1 MQKEEQ
7 SNTQLISCPACDGE
21 GRNDSGGNCPNCGGM
36 GLGVFFLGKFY
47 YWGYNLSLAAI
58 TLNNIKR
65 AANLVI
71 NTAAYLFALAGMAAL
86 GWWTWLVSGS
96 NDLDYFYFWRIKNHL
111 LLIFWIGFLAGMF
124 IVYRLSEEEA
134 FRKKIIKAKY
144 DKRRGEENLPD
155 SWQELRKT
163 KLKIDISASFSP
175 EALKAAE
182 QAFTTASEMN
192 TEMSAAVLFFA
203 AFTSKDAR
211 AVFSRL
217 NADSAALFGKI
228 KKLISADIQAPE
240 KNSGLSA
247 LAREI
252 FIDAYLSA
260 YDFGQKIVEP
270 VNLILSAIGKD
281 ERIKEILIDFDL
293 DREKISNCWA
303 WFKINDRLV
312 ENYKRYKKTARFKPA
327 SAMNRAYTAVA
338 TPVLNHFAYDL
349 TAAAKW
355 GRLEFCVARD
365 KEIEEIFTQLDGGAA
380 GIILVGPVGVGKNT
394 IISGIAELMV
404 EEDVPDILKDKRLI
418 ELDAARLISG
428 ASAAEAQERMLLI
441 ADEAAHAGNIIL
453 YINNIENI
461 TGIQA
466 GAGESLDLAEVLAG
480 AMERK
485 DIYCLAAVTDQ
496 NYIKYIEGKPLGNL
510 MTKVEIKEPAGSQ
523 AVQIIESKIGFTEGK
538 YGVYFSYG
546 AIAKVVELSA
556 KYIHDKYLP
565 AKAIEILEDMAAKAS
580 RNKKSERL
588 ITADALAEHIS
599 GLTGIPMAK
608 VTASESEGLLNLED
622 KIHERMI
629 GQVEAV
635 NMAAASLR
643 RARAELREG
652 KRPIANLLFLGPTG
666 VGKTELAKTIA
677 EVYFENENTMI
688 RLDMSEYQ
696 QPDSVEKMIGSA
708 DGAVLGYL
716 TEAVRKKP
724 FSLVLLDEFEKAHPN
739 ILNLF
744 LQVMDDGRLTDGQGR
759 TIDFTS
765 SVIIATSNAG
775 AVFIQEQVRA
785 GADLG
790 KIKDALINEH
800 LTKVMRPE
808 LINRFDGVIVFK
820 PLTEENV
827 VDIARLMLNKVGKM
841 LAEKGIGLRA
851 EEEGIRII
859 AAEGFDP
866 QFGARP
872 LRRVLQDKIEND
884 IANKILAG
892 ELERRDTVVIGENAE
907 IKIEKAKSL

>member
-7 SNTQLISCPACDGE
+7 PNTQLISCPACDGS
-21 GRNDSGGNCPNCGGM
+21 GRNDHGGDCPNCGGM

-58 TLNNIKR
+58 TFNKIKM
-65 AANLVI
+65 AVNLVI

-86 GWWTWLVSGS
+86 GWWIWLVSGS
-96 NDLDYFYFWRIKNHL
+96 NGLNYFYFWRIKNPL

-134 FRKKIIKAKY
+134 SRKKIVKVKY
-144 DKRRGEENLPD
+144 DKRRNEENLPD
-155 SWQELRKT
+155 SWQELKKT
-163 KLKIDISASFSP
+163 KLKIDISASFSS

-192 TEMSAAVLFFA
+192 TEMSAAILFFA

-228 KKLISADIQAPE
+228 KKLISADIQAAK

-252 FIDAYLSA
+252 FIGAYLSA
-260 YDFGQKIVEP
+260 YNFGQKIVEP
-270 VNLILSAIGKD
+270 VNLILSGIGKD

-365 KEIEEIFTQLDGGAA
+365 KEIEEIFTQLEGGAA
-380 GIILVGPVGVGKNT
+380 GIILVGPVGVGKNI

-441 ADEAAHAGNIIL
+441 ADEAAHAGNIVL

-485 DIYCLAAVTDQ
+485 DIYCLAAATDQ
-496 NYIKYIEGKPLGNL
+496 NYVKYIEGKPLGNL

-523 AVQIIESKIGFTEGK
+523 AVQIIESKIGFMEGK
-538 YGVYFSYG
+538 YGVYFSYD
-546 AIAKVVELSA
+546 AIAKAAELSA

-565 AKAIEILEDMAAKAS
+565 AKAIEILEDIAAKTS

-588 ITADALAEHIS
+588 ITAEALAEHIS
-599 GLTGIPMAK
+599 GLTGIPMTK

-635 NMAAASLR
+635 NMVAASLR

-652 KRPIANLLFLGPTG
+652 KRPIANFLFLGPTG

-677 EVYFENENTMI
+677 AVYFGNENTMV

-765 SVIIATSNAG
+765 SIIIATSNAG
-775 AVFIQEQVRA
+775 AVFIQERVRA
-785 GADLG
+785 GADLD

-820 PLTEENV
+820 PLTKENV

-859 AAEGFDP
+859 AMEGFDP

-892 ELERRDTVVIGENAE
+892 EIERRDTVVIGA
-907 IKIEKAKSL
+907 KGDVGVEKGREL